1 MSVEGADTAQR
12 KLTTILCADV
22 AGYSRY
28 MARDEELALRLLR
41 AHREIF
47 ASVSGLHGGRI
58 FNTGGD
64 SILCE
69 FASPVEAVRAAT
81 EIQSAVE
88 SRNAGLPEDD
98 RMRFRIG
105 INLGDVLVHGE
116 DLLGDGV
123 NVAARIQTAAPVGGV
138 SLSGSVHDQIT
149 GKLNLGFQE
158 LGACDFKNLG
168 RAIRTFTVVQAGDK
182 TLPRSEL
189 ATPSAAP
196 RRARWPWVVA
206 AALALG
212 MAGGGFYWWQG
223 EREAARVEAERQKAE
238 QARIKAEVERLAAE
252 EAKRK
257 AARDAAPPRQAATP
271 PPSPAPS
278 PTPPPAVATTPKPPA
293 EVVTKF
299 DGVFNGRM
307 CTTGAQQDTTPRCVS
322 SVRISIHRGAV
333 TGGWGGNAG
342 NGRFHGTVD
351 GDGRVTG
358 QMDTQDNSSGRTNGA
373 QLTGTVSG
381 DQLTLTGAF
390 EKGGRRITF
399 EMRRGP

>member
-1 MSVEGADTAQR
+1 LSVESADTAQR

-81 EIQSAVE
+81 EIQQAVE
-88 SRNAGLPEDD
+88 SRNTSLPEDD

-123 NVAARIQTAAPVGGV
+123 NVAARIQTAAPVGGI

-158 LGACDFKNLG
+158 LGAREFKNLG
-168 RAIRTFTVVQAGDK
+168 RAIRTFTIVQAGERP
-182 TLPRSEL
+182 LPRSEPT
-189 ATPSAAP
+189 APSAGP
-196 RRARWPWVVA
+196 LRARWPWVVA
-206 AALALG
+206 AALVLG
-212 MAGGGFYWWQG
+212 LGGAGFYWWQG
-223 EREAARVEAERQKAE
+223 ERETSRVEAERQKAE
-238 QARIKAEVERLAAE
+238 QDRIKAEVERLAAE

-257 AARDAAPPRQAATP
+257 AARDAAAARQAGTVPQA
-271 PPSPAPS
+271 
-278 PTPPPAVATTPKPPA
+278 PPPAAVTTPRPPT

-307 CTTGAQQDTTPRCVS
+307 CTTGSQQETTPRCVPA
-322 SVRISIHRGAV
+322 VRVSINRGVA

-358 QMDTQDNSSGRTNGA
+358 QMDTQDNSSGRTNTA

-381 DQLTLTGAF
+381 DQLTLAGTF
-390 EKGGRRITF
+390 DKGGRRITF
-399 EMRRGP
+399 ELRRGP

>member
-22 AGYSRY
+22 AGYSRF
-28 MARDEELALRLLR
+28 MARDEELSLRLLR

-47 ASVSGLHGGRI
+47 ASVSSLHGGRI

-81 EIQSAVE
+81 EIQQAVE
-88 SRNAGLPEDD
+88 SRNASLPEDD

-123 NVAARIQTAAPVGGV
+123 NVAARIQTAAPEGGI

-158 LGACDFKNLG
+158 LGARDFKNLG
-168 RAIRTFTVVQAGDK
+168 RAIRTFTIVQAGEQ
-182 TLPRSEL
+182 TLPSSKTTLSPAARS
-189 ATPSAAP
+189 
-196 RRARWPWVVA
+196 RARWPWVVA
-206 AALALG
+206 AALLLG
-212 MAGGGFYWWQG
+212 LAGGGVYWWTG
-223 EREAARVEAERQKAE
+223 EREAQRVEAERQKAE

-257 AARDAAPPRQAATP
+257 AARDAAAARQAQ
-271 PPSPAPS
+271 
-278 PTPPPAVATTPKPPA
+278 PPASPPTVATTPKPPA
-293 EVVTKF
+293 EAVTKF
-299 DGVFNGRM
+299 DGVWNGRM
-307 CTTGAQQDTTPRCVS
+307 CTTGAQQDTQPRCVPA
-322 SVRISIHRGAV
+322 VRMSINRGVV
-333 TGGWGGNAG
+333 TGGWGGSAG
-342 NGRFHGTVD
+342 NGRFHGTVE
-351 GDGRVTG
+351 GDGRVSG
-358 QMDTQDNSSGRTNGA
+358 QMDTQDNSSGRTNAA
-373 QLTGTVSG
+373 QLTGAISG

-390 EKGGRRITF
+390 DKGGRRITF
-399 EMRRGP
+399 ELRRGP

>member
-1 MSVEGADTAQR
+1 LSVEDADTAQR

-22 AGYSRY
+22 ADYSRF
-28 MARDEELALRLLR
+28 MARDEELTLRLLR

-47 ASVSGLHGGRI
+47 ASVSSLHGGRI

-81 EIQSAVE
+81 EIQQAVE
-88 SRNAGLPEDD
+88 SRNASLPEDD

-123 NVAARIQTAAPVGGV
+123 NVAARIQTAAPVGGI

-158 LGACDFKNLG
+158 LGAREFKNLG
-168 RAIRTFTVVQAGDK
+168 RAIRTFTIVQAGEQ
-182 TLPRSEL
+182 TLPSSEP
-189 ATPSAAP
+189 TPSPAA
-196 RRARWPWVVA
+196 RTRARWPGVVA
-206 AALALG
+206 AALVLG
-212 MAGGGFYWWQG
+212 LAGGGVYWWMG
-223 EREAARVEAERQKAE
+223 ERDAARIEAERQKVE

-257 AARDAAPPRQAATP
+257 AARDAAAARQGGSTGQPPAP
-271 PPSPAPS
+271 PP
-278 PTPPPAVATTPKPPA
+278 TVATTPKPPA

-299 DGVFNGRM
+299 DSVWNGRL
-307 CTTGAQQDTTPRCVS
+307 CTTGGTQETPRCTPG
-322 SVRISIHRGAV
+322 VRLSINRGVA
-333 TGGWGGNAG
+333 TGGWGGTAG
-342 NGRFHGTVD
+342 NGRFHGSVD

-358 QMDTQDNSSGRTNGA
+358 QMDTQDNSSGRTNTA
-373 QLTGTVSG
+373 QLTGTISG

-390 EKGGRRITF
+390 DKGGRRITF